1 MFESVAHLF
10 VLRARSKRIFLSA
23 NNRLV
28 LYLLLLPLFANRL
41 NPLKSSI
48 CINTFVRE
56 FRRKLKCNLSIN
68 DLMKQRSISLKLNQY
83 ILKSKMLDNYAKI
96 YTWLDNLFK
105 NIIYREN
112 QYVSTNMI
120 LQISLEK

>member
-1 MFESVAHLF
+1 
-10 VLRARSKRIFLSA
+10 
-23 NNRLV
+23 
-28 LYLLLLPLFANRL
+28 
-41 NPLKSSI
+41 
-48 CINTFVRE
+48 
-56 FRRKLKCNLSIN
+56 
-68 DLMKQRSISLKLNQY
+68 MKQRSISLKLNQY
-83 ILKSKMLDNYAKI
+83 ILKSKMLDNCAKI

>member
-1 MFESVAHLF
+1 
-10 VLRARSKRIFLSA
+10 
-23 NNRLV
+23 
-28 LYLLLLPLFANRL
+28 
-41 NPLKSSI
+41 
-48 CINTFVRE
+48 
-56 FRRKLKCNLSIN
+56 
-68 DLMKQRSISLKLNQY
+68 MKQRSISLKLNQY